1 MTEEQ
6 IRLRRTSAHAPWPAV
21 ARPLAHTHV
30 PGPTPSPS
38 DAAQFN
44 AKAAQ
49 ALQLAGKL
57 KPITA

>member
-6 IRLRRTSAHAPWPAV
+6 IRLRRTSARAVV